1 MSGIVGVASEI
12 DCLQDAYFAADYHSH
27 CGTEYGGIAVSDG
40 ERVVRRVHSIRRT
53 QFKSKFD
60 NDIDFQTFHG
70 NKAIG
75 VVSDRDYQPI
85 IAKLKFGDYAIAGA
99 GYIDNQDDL
108 ANKLISEGESFT
120 EVKDGKV
127 NQIELASKLINKG
140 DNLIDGINKM
150 NSQIDGSMSL
160 ILLNKNGIYAARA
173 KYGHTPLTLAEKTTE
188 GKKSQLVAL
197 ATCSYKNLGF
207 KIKRF
212 LGPNEIIYLD
222 GKNEK
227 QLQKPGELTQLCAFL
242 YIYTGFPSS
251 EVEGLNI
258 AEYREKAGRIMAQ
271 RENVKLDGIWG
282 VQDSGLI
289 YAFGFANESKVPIAP
304 VAFKYTPGW
313 GRSYTPPT
321 QKLRDLIATMKQ
333 IAVSGALID
342 GKILG
347 ITEDSIVRGTQ
358 LENFYLAKLWTEGA
372 KGLHIRPACP
382 SLMYPCKDLFSTRS
396 TDELFARKVLFEING
411 RNLSDIEIKPY
422 LDTNSEQYDSMIKLM
437 EERMMKN
444 SLRTAGLNPEGKSFS
459 LRYQKLEDMI
469 ELTGKKK
476 ENLCTYC
483 WDGCRP
489 QRCSK
494 GL

>member
-12 DCLQDAYFAADYHSH
+12 DCLQDVYFATDYHSH
-27 CGTEYGGIAVSDG
+27 LGTEYGGIAVSDG

-60 NDIDFQTFHG
+60 SDVDFRTFEG

-85 IAKLKFGDYAIAGA
+85 IAKLKFGEYAIVGA
-99 GYIDNQDDL
+99 GYISNQDEL
-108 ANKLISEGESFT
+108 ANKLVSDGEAFT
-120 EVKDGKV
+120 EVKDGRV
-127 NQIELASKLINKG
+127 NQIELVAKLINKG
-140 DNLIDGINKM
+140 DDLIDGINHM
-150 NSQIDGSMSL
+150 NNQIDGSMSL
-160 ILLNKNGIYAARA
+160 ILLGKEGIYAARS

-207 KIKRF
+207 KSKRF
-212 LGPNEIIYLD
+212 LEPDEIVFLD
-222 GKNEK
+222 GKTER
-227 QLQKPGELTQLCAFL
+227 QLQKPGEFTQLCTFL
-242 YIYTGFPSS
+242 YVYTGFPSS
-251 EVEGLNI
+251 EIEGLNI
-258 AEYREKAGRIMAQ
+258 AEYREKAGRVIAR
-271 RENVKLDGIWG
+271 RETVSLDGIWG
-282 VQDSGLI
+282 VQDSGII
-289 YAFGFANESKVPIAP
+289 YAFGFANESKIPIAP

-333 IAVSGALID
+333 IAVSGSLIED
-342 GKILG
+342 KELG

-358 LENFYLAKLWTEGA
+358 LENYYLVKLWAEGA

-382 SLMYPCKDLFSTRS
+382 ALMYPCKDLFSTRS
-396 TDELFARKVLFEING
+396 TDELFARKVLLDING
-411 RNLSDIEIKPY
+411 RHLSDDEIRPY
-422 LDTNSEQYDSMIKLM
+422 LDVDSEQYKTMINAM
-437 EERMMKN
+437 EARMMKN
-444 SLRTAGLNPEGKSFS
+444 SLNAAGVSSEGKSFS
-459 LRYQKLEDMI
+459 LRYQRLGDMI
-469 ELTGKKK
+469 ELTDKKK

-489 QRCSK
+489 RCSNR
-494 GL
+494 